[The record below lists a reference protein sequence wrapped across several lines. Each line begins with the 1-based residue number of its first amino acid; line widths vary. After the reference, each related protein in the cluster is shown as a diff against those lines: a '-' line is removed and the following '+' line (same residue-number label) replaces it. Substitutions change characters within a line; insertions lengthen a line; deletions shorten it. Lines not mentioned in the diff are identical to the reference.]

1 VPGELQRLI
10 REQRH
15 YLEQELSTSM
25 APIARRCA
33 CLWQE
38 ADELDA
44 MLSRAINEIAG
55 CHLIYAFDAHALKV
69 SSNIARNDEQ
79 PAERGASLAGRPF
92 LSHITPSRK
101 LVLSDIYVSRVTGH
115 SCVTAIHTVLDT
127 VGRRLGYLAADFSLK
142 ELPLPG
148 LRTGEQTDW
157 RQIRGDPSIRSM
169 LFQQTR
175 SESAMDR
182 HIDDA
187 HNIINELMCDRGVFH
202 AELHYGSSRAT
213 LWLSDDPCRYRI
225 HVLHEIIDPS
235 VCLLFKRN
243 NYPEQASLPAPRV
256 SEVLRRFRDLRLA
269 DNTIYLR
276 AASLNLVNNLVSLTF
291 SCDGTHY
298 MPSQD
303 FLARPDSFW
312 FGQEQAAFASP

>member
-1 VPGELQRLI
+1 MPSELQQLI

-15 YLEQELSTSM
+15 HLEQELARSM
-25 APIARRCA
+25 TPIARRCA
-33 CLWQE
+33 DLWRDP
-38 ADELDA
+38 DELDA
-44 MLSRAINEIAG
+44 MLSLAIAEITG
-55 CHLIYAFDAHALKV
+55 CHLIYAFDAHAVKV
-69 SSNIARNDEQ
+69 SSNIARDGDQ
-79 PAERGASLAGRPF
+79 PGERGDSLAGRPF
-92 LSHITPSRK
+92 LAHITPSRQ
-101 LVLSDIYVSRVTGH
+101 LVLSDIYVSRITHH
-115 SCVTAIHTVLDT
+115 SCVTAIHTVRDEQ
-127 VGRRLGYLAADFSLK
+127 GRRLGYLAADFSLK

-148 LRTGEQTDW
+148 TRASKQTDW
-157 RQIRGDPSIRSM
+157 RQIRGDPSIRST

-213 LWLSDDPCRYRI
+213 LWLSEDPCRYRV

-235 VCLLFKRN
+235 ICLLFGRSD
-243 NYPEQASLPAPRV
+243 YPVQASLPAQRV
-256 SEVLRRFRDLRLA
+256 NDVFRRFRDLRLA

-298 MPSQD
+298 MPSHD
-303 FLARPDSFW
+303 FLARPDTFW
-312 FGQEQAAFASP
+312 FGQEQTAFTTP